1 MSGSKIISNFS
12 KEVSSA
18 LSKALETKGKELDE
32 RETTLNEKE
41 AQLKLREDYLDNIFS
56 NHFEKNQRVSVQ
68 VGNCNFETT
77 FDVLLS
83 HSNSYFH
90 VFEWTKEKKLADAP
104 SKIFIPRDPQ
114 TFRFV
119 LEYLTYGK
127 LFSQINDPGLLK
139 LLKCDAQFYG
149 LPELGKKVQKLIDKE
164 YEKKTQEKA
173 KLEFA
178 QFPLYLKTAC
188 SDAVSNGGY
197 FNWNRLIKDLG
208 THFQYDGISTF
219 SLLKKCLVQI
229 SMKYIAYTTL
239 AGYVNIF
246 VNDVEVS
253 RYHHMTQGYFD
264 SRQINEVYEFEIKD
278 RIKFQYNGNYSS
290 NDVSATTLTFV
301 VLHTY

>member
-1 MSGSKIISNFS
+1 MSGSKVISNFS
-12 KEVSSA
+12 KEVSTA

-41 AQLKLREDYLDNIFS
+41 AQLKVREDYLDNIFS

-90 VFEWTKEKKLADAP
+90 VFEWTKEKKLTDAP
-104 SKIFIPRDPQ
+104 SKIFIPRDSQ
-114 TFRFV
+114 TFHFV

-139 LLKCDAQFYG
+139 MLKCDAQFYG
-149 LPELGKKVQKLIDKE
+149 LPELGKKVQKLINKE

-178 QFPLYLKTAC
+178 QFPLYLKTTC
-188 SDAVSNGGY
+188 SSSVSNGGI
-197 FNWNRLIKDLG
+197 L
-208 THFQYDGISTF
+208 
-219 SLLKKCLVQI
+219 
-229 SMKYIAYTTL
+229 
-239 AGYVNIF
+239 
-246 VNDVEVS
+246 
-253 RYHHMTQGYFD
+253 
-264 SRQINEVYEFEIKD
+264 
-278 RIKFQYNGNYSS
+278 
-290 NDVSATTLTFV
+290 
-301 VLHTY
+301 